1 MIVVYLLTLCRV
13 AVLHTKC
20 HRLFGQEGIRE
31 KHLKEVVEEMR
42 KFKDDGKSYIQCLI
56 ASSSKRRQLQL
67 QAPPCLDTF
76 NTIFVADP
84 WRDRPGG

>member
-42 KFKDDGKSYIQCLI
+42 
-56 ASSSKRRQLQL
+56 
-67 QAPPCLDTF
+67 
-76 NTIFVADP
+76 
-84 WRDRPGG
+84 